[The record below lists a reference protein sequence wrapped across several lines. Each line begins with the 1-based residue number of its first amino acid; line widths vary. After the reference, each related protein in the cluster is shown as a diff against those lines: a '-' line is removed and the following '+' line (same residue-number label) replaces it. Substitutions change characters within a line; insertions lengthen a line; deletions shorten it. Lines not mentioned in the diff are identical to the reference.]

1 MLISHAE
8 GRGRWPTVSDRV
20 LLRTKAAGGR
30 VAAGQVVCALAF
42 RAMDVDE
49 IYEAIRRLT
58 PSDRR
63 RLVERVVHDV
73 ADGELVGPDPAAIIG
88 MMADEPH
95 VMDEVDRL
103 VTRAREA
110 SRMRPTHGCGR

>member
-1 MLISHAE
+1 M
-8 GRGRWPTVSDRV
+8 RV
-20 LLRTKAAGGR
+20 L
-30 VAAGQVVCALAF
+30 AF
-42 RAMDVDE
+42 PEMGVDE

-88 MMADEPH
+88 MMADEPD
-95 VMDEVDRL
+95 VMDEVGRL
-103 VTRAREA
+103 VTMAREA
-110 SRMRPTHGCGR
+110 SRMRRTDR